1 MDITYMVGRFT
12 RSIEDFAGILR
23 NYLVGTVLNIRRWST
38 STKNPHYC
46 MDSLREN
53 LLGAG
58 IRYRWMGENLGGH
71 IKNGLGDES
80 PNTGW
85 RSRGFRNYA
94 DYAMTQRFRAGLD
107 ELASIGFN
115 ETVACMCAERF
126 YWRCHRRILS
136 DYLTIRGFKVIHIV
150 DSGKTVEHTL
160 PEYAAV
166 KGDVIVYREKVRGVF
181 LADSFGLRQASTS

>member
-1 MDITYMVGRFT
+1 MNIIYTVGHST
-12 RSIEDFAGILR
+12 RTIEEFIEILSD
-23 NYLVGTVLNIRRWST
+23 YSVETVVDVRRWPT
-38 STKNPHYC
+38 SKKHPHYC
-46 MDSLREN
+46 IDSLREN
-53 LLGAG
+53 LLRVG
-58 IRYRWMGENLGGH
+58 IRYRWMGENLGGYV
-71 IKNGLGDES
+71 KNGLGDES
-80 PNTGW
+80 PNMGW
-85 RSRGFRNYA
+85 KSRGFRNYA

-107 ELASIGFN
+107 EVASIGFN

-166 KGDVIVYREKVRGVF
+166 KGDVIVYRDKVRGVF